1 MADERDFSELFGKSF
16 SGSVKETPTVYNILF
31 LLLHQNTE
39 VAICKDAIQT
49 ERELAV

>member
-1 MADERDFSELFGKSF
+1 MREIFQSCLERVSQGRLRKR
-16 SGSVKETPTVYNILF
+16 PQYNILF